1 MNINSGG
8 SSTTSTQIVQTVNG
22 AKSPRLRAE
31 IKCACGQNT
40 IFYEGRG
47 AIICSRCGRT
57 HGSVCPGCGA
67 ISLGQTVLA
76 SCQSCGVTIGRAQ
89 EISDAAPPSA
99 PSPARPLRKIV
110 LRPSELQDVC
120 DGFTGVALYPS
131 DTLYRCRSCSV
142 FVKASSL
149 YEIRANFESKCP
161 SCKNTDSFQPIKIQP

>member
-22 AKSPRLRAE
+22 AQSSRLRAE

-47 AIICSRCGRT
+47 AIMCSRCGRT

-89 EISDAAPPSA
+89 ARSDAARPSA
-99 PSPARPLRKIV
+99 PRPARPPREIV
-110 LRPSELQDVC
+110 LRPSELQGIC
-120 DGFTGVALYPS
+120 DGFTGVALCPS

-161 SCKNTDSFQPIKIQP
+161 SCKNTDSFQSIKIQP

>member
-22 AKSPRLRAE
+22 TQRSRLRVQ
-31 IKCACGQNT
+31 ITCACSQT
-40 IFYEGRG
+40 IYFEGSG
-47 AIICSRCGRT
+47 PIICPNCRRI
-57 HGSVCPGCGA
+57 HGLVCPGCGA
-67 ISLGQTVLA
+67 TSLGQTVFD

-89 EISDAAPPSA
+89 ARSDAARPSA
-99 PSPARPLRKIV
+99 PRPARPPREIV
-110 LRPSELQDVC
+110 LRPSELQGIC
-120 DGFTGVALYPS
+120 DGFTGVALCPS